1 MTTENLTVVTVTEPV
16 EGHRPPS
23 ILTADL
29 AAKKND
35 AQSVTLRG
43 SEGGGR
49 APICRS

>member
-16 EGHRPPS
+16 ERHRPPS

-29 AAKKND
+29 AAKKM
-35 AQSVTLRG
+35 TLSLLLSGG

-49 APICRS
+49 APCRS